1 MTTFPPLPK
10 SQVDIARKISALA
23 TDLRVAAHQAR
34 NTPPSFSYQVRN
46 TPNDTKNYEAEL
58 IAEAIEKLAA
68 VIYLR

>member
-1 MTTFPPLPK
+1 MK
-10 SQVDIARKISALA
+10 NQVDIARKISALA
-23 TDLRVAAHQAR
+23 TDLRVAAHQA
-34 NTPPSFSYQVRN
+34 RN